1 VELKNMKVSEASGSG
16 QFAPDD
22 EVAALKLSWA
32 IDGWMVVR
40 GDGD

>member
-1 VELKNMKVSEASGSG
+1 MKVSEASGSG